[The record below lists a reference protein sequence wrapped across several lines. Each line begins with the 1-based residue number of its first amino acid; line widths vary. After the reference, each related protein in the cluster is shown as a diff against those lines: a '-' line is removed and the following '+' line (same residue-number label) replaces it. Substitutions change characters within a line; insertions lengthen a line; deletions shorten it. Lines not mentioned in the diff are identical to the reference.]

1 MLHLRNFPL
10 QILKRV
16 PAPFDGE
23 GWLFEVKHDGFRVL
37 AIRDGGLPRLYT
49 RNGYDI
55 SRRHQHIIAALSGA
69 IAIDSRAMSA
79 VRRLL
84 TPRAISPFR
93 DEVND
98 PETNF
103 CGPAFRVSVEFLD
116 FTDDGYVRHPALQ
129 RFADELFS
137 KI

>member
-1 MLHLRNFPL
+1 MTSAVGVSTSSQHCLVRS
-10 QILKRV
+10 
-16 PAPFDGE
+16 PF
-23 GWLFEVKHDGFRVL
+23 
-37 AIRDGGLPRLYT
+37 
-49 RNGYDI
+49 
-55 SRRHQHIIAALSGA
+55 
-69 IAIDSRAMSA
+69 DSRAMSA

-103 CGPAFRVSVEFLD
+103 CEPAFRASVEFLD